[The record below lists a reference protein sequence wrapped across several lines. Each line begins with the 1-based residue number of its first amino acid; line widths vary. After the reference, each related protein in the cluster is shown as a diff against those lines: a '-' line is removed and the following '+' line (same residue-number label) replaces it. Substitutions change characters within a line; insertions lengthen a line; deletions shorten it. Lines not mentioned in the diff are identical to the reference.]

1 MHGNQSLWFCRSVLW
16 HRTLACTAGLA
27 SAAVRG
33 ESLSV
38 CADCVTTARAALTR
52 IYRAAAVAAAAAA
65 AAAVAVVAARGFC
78 VSSVSAQPACESVY
92 QTLPAPRLPSIYH
105 LTATTTTA
113 DSCSAAASH
122 VKRAVVI
129 KISYRCSFVRGWLSS
144 AHLRAAL

>member
-1 MHGNQSLWFCRSVLW
+1 MHGKQSLWFCRSVLW
-16 HRTLACTAGLA
+16 HRTLAAAAAGLA

-78 VSSVSAQPACESVY
+78 VGSVSAQPASGSVY

-105 LTATTTTA
+105 LTTTA
-113 DSCSAAASH
+113 DSCSAASH
-122 VKRAVVI
+122 VKRA
-129 KISYRCSFVRGWLSS
+129 R
-144 AHLRAAL
+144 